1 MTRIDPLMG
10 FVQIVAVGDAA
21 TASQWLAQAAT
32 VAALIEAGADPNAV
46 DSNGVTPLHR
56 AVRTRCTEAVRALL
70 DGGADVRRKN
80 KNGSTPMQLAT
91 RTTGRGGSG
100 SAEAKAQQRNILR
113 LLEQHGAR

>member
-32 VAALIEAGADPNAV
+32 VAALMEAGAVPNAV

-56 AVRTRCTEAVRALL
+56 AVRTRCAEAVRALL
-70 DGGADVRRKN
+70 DGGADVRREN
-80 KNGSTPMQLAT
+80 KNGSTLAT
-91 RTTGRGGSG
+91 RTTGRGSSG
-100 SAEAKAQQRNILR
+100 SAEAKAQQSNIQR